1 MAYWWSIKNLSTISY
16 GFCDKQ
22 SRFVASNNKVSDT
35 ILRRASCWLLHK
47 ICYRFG
53 DASVVYH
60 EEEKDGLV
68 KICRL
73 AMYKKYPKYPTE
85 GFEALYSRPPV
96 IYVSASS
103 KPGVSNYLC
112 LQVSNFLFLFWDSA
126 FVGLFQEFISETI
139 IDRENHSTYNWKL
152 SDQSI
157 QRKK

>member
-1 MAYWWSIKNLSTISY
+1 MLITAY
-16 GFCDKQ
+16 
-22 SRFVASNNKVSDT
+22 
-35 ILRRASCWLLHK
+35 K

-126 FVGLFQEFISETI
+126 FVGLFREFISETI
-139 IDRENHSTYNWKL
+139 IDR
-152 SDQSI
+152 
-157 QRKK
+157 

>member
-1 MAYWWSIKNLSTISY
+1 LITAY
-16 GFCDKQ
+16 
-22 SRFVASNNKVSDT
+22 
-35 ILRRASCWLLHK
+35 K

-126 FVGLFQEFISETI
+126 FVGLFREFISETI
-139 IDRENHSTYNWKL
+139 IDRYKSL
-152 SDQSI
+152 DI
-157 QRKK
+157 QLKAFGTINSKKKIKIPYTFLICEI